1 MDFRAQYLQA
11 MRERAPALFKRLSKD
26 GELENQAAAMSEEAE
41 LMSRELTKDAPKDK
55 NGLPLRIAGKPRRSS
70 PEALG
75 IVSKQL
81 GSPYIS
87 GCSRHWIKSKNPAAP
102 AVKRE
107 AERMGAARDGAD

>member
-55 NGLPLRIAGKPRRSS
+55 NGLPLRIAGKPRRSAPVPREPGS
-70 PEALG
+70 LGYRLQAAWLALHLRVLTALDQEQKPRRPG
-75 IVSKQL
+75 GQT
-81 GSPYIS
+81 
-87 GCSRHWIKSKNPAAP
+87 
-102 AVKRE
+102 
-107 AERMGAARDGAD
+107 